1 MKKISYYILAM
12 GVGMMA
18 LTGCNDSFLD
28 TSSKTSSNSTSF
40 YKTQEQAN
48 YAVIGCA
55 TICTSVR
62 FPMAVG
68 PHSSKQWRR

>member
-40 YKTQEQAN
+40 
-48 YAVIGCA
+48 
-55 TICTSVR
+55 
-62 FPMAVG
+62 
-68 PHSSKQWRR
+68 